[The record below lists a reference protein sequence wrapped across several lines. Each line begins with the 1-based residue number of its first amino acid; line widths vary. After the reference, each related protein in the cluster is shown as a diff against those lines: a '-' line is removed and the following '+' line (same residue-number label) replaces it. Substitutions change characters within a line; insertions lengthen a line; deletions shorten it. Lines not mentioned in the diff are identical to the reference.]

1 MTAAAGT
8 GTPGA
13 NQDGPATN
21 PAYSPGEV
29 VTVGTGLANN
39 APAPKVDTA
48 LQTMFVQRSF
58 DLAVKEPLRS
68 RLIWDQFA
76 TVRPT
81 SQTHNGAPVRM
92 FFGEDIPEAGSEIP
106 LLENLDVDSVS
117 FSARAIDLEP
127 KEYGRAV
134 TRTRLFGA
142 RSMISVDPM
151 IVDRVAWD
159 AARAQNSLAKARFVA
174 GMAGVTYITPAG
186 NVTSVPGKIPVGA
199 SGDTWLSTTSLQIA
213 IAMLQ
218 DMNVLGFNNDETY
231 VLLCN
236 TKGVQHLKNE
246 RDTGGFR
253 YITARNNGDYGNN
266 VFTGQVGYVEGADVV
281 YSNTVPAGKAYLIG
295 RDALAK
301 VHSNAE
307 GYGAQPS
314 TVVSPQVD
322 KLRRFLSWGWL
333 HYVDYA
339 LFDSRAVIE
348 ISHAD
353 KFRPAGAANIGSDP
367 GTPTTVTN
375 PW

>member
-1 MTAAAGT
+1 MADAAGT
-8 GTPGA
+8 GTAGA
-13 NQDGPATN
+13 NQNGPAVN
-21 PAYSPGEV
+21 PAYTPGEV
-29 VTVGTGLANN
+29 VTVGTPLANN
-39 APAPKVDTA
+39 APAPKVNTD
-48 LQTMFVQRSF
+48 LQTMFVQRAF
-58 DLAVKEPLRS
+58 DTAVKAPLRD

-92 FFGEDIPEAGSEIP
+92 FFGEDIPETGSEIP

-134 TRTRLFGA
+134 TRTRLLNA
-142 RSMISVDPM
+142 RSMINIDPM
-151 IVDRVAWD
+151 IVDRVAFD
-159 AARAQNSLAKARFVA
+159 AARAQNSLAKSRFVA
-174 GMAGVTYITPAG
+174 GMAGVTYVTPAG
-186 NVTSVPGKIPVGA
+186 NVSSVPGHIPAGA
-199 SGDTWLSTTSLQIA
+199 TGDTWLSTTTLQIA
-213 IAMLQ
+213 IGMLEEQ
-218 DMNVLGFNNDETY
+218 NVLGFRGEQY
-231 VLLCN
+231 VLLAN

-253 YITARNNGDYGNN
+253 YVVSRNEGAAGNSI
-266 VFTGQVGYVEGADVV
+266 FRGQVGEIEGADVV

-301 VHSNAE
+301 VHSNLE
-307 GYGAQPS
+307 GYGAQPQS
-314 TVVSPQVD
+314 IASPEVD
-322 KLRRFLSWGWL
+322 KLRRFMSWGWL

-353 KFRPAGAANIGSDP
+353 KWRPAGADNVGAAPGDP
-367 GTPTTVTN
+367 VEVTG
-375 PW
+375 W